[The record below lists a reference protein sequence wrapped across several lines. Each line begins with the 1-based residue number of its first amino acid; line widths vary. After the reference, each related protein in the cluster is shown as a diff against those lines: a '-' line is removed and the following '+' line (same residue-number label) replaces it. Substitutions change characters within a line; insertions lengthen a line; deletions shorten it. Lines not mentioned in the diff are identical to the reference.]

1 MTEQTAADSS
11 PGQVQARRVEAEAAQ
26 WQIPDLASLDMAS
39 EEELPVL
46 DLTALRRG
54 QEGALDLLAAQLRK
68 ALGQSG
74 FFLLSGHG
82 CEEEVVATLAAS
94 RRFHTLL
101 PQEAKEE
108 MAFSERG
115 VGYLRINQRIL
126 PRREK
131 GNMNEAF
138 IVKRELGPRNIT
150 LESNPFPREADLPGF
165 RQQVKRLLAK
175 DFVAYRLCSA
185 GAAVRHLDG
194 EPRPLPAPCVRPVP
208 VPASRPLLPGLH
220 PAALQVDSKAIS
232 SPGSPASSN
241 VPLYRLRLSH
251 YPPPAGDCD
260 QFGINPHTDTS
271 FITLLAQVA
280 LMNSFLYQDF
290 YRYVPFWS
298 SLPPFPSGTSCLWN
312 AKIP

>member
-1 MTEQTAADSS
+1 MTEKPPPADSS
-11 PGQVQARRVEAEAAQ
+11 PGQVQASRVEAEAAQ

-39 EEELPVL
+39 EEDLPVL
-46 DLTALRRG
+46 DLTAFRKG

-68 ALGQSG
+68 AFVQSG

-82 CEEEVVATLAAS
+82 CEEEVAATLAAS

-150 LESNPFPREADLPGF
+150 LESNPFPRETDLPGF
-165 RQQVKRLLAK
+165 RQQVLRLLAGLSQ
-175 DFVAYRLCSA
+175 A
-185 GAAVRHLDG
+185 
-194 EPRPLPAPCVRPVP
+194 LPP
-208 VPASRPLLPGLH
+208 
-220 PAALQVDSKAIS
+220 ALQVLQYAAAMESLALS
-232 SPGSPASSN
+232 LLPVFAAALSLPPSYFCPAFTR
-241 VPLYRLRLSH
+241 PLYRLRLSH
-251 YPPPAGDCD
+251 YPPSASDSD

-271 FITLLAQVA
+271 FITLLAQV
-280 LMNSFLYQDF
+280 LLQHS
-290 YRYVPFWS
+290 V
-298 SLPPFPSGTSCLWN
+298 
-312 AKIP
+312 